1 MLMFLWNK
9 IFLKKYANFEVSS
22 AWSVIQNIELR
33 VRNYLQI

>member
-9 IFLKKYANFEVSS
+9 IFLKKNDNFEVSS
-22 AWSVIQNIELR
+22 ACSVENIELH